1 MAFAVQLYTMTKEPN
16 STAQPTGTGTSF
28 QCVSNDNFDI
38 INPRIPLNIGND
50 ANPTAYNYM
59 KIPSFANRFYWIR
72 RWAFEGGLWVAY
84 AEVDPLASWKTSI
97 GATSAYVLRAAA
109 DSDGTISDQL
119 YPTSSPVI
127 SHTDLTAPWPTTGLN
142 YASGFYVV
150 GLISKEAT
158 TVYYAMSSSTFN
170 FFVAAMF
177 SDTFFNTVQADDGNL
192 TKANFNPIQYVSSV
206 KWFPGSVSD
215 VAGTSAT
222 VWMGYW
228 KVEDNNNTPVTATKI
243 STPYLIVP
251 GNVTAP
257 RHPQAATR
265 GEYLNGAPFSEYVLD
280 IPPFGRINI
289 DPAYLTKSG
298 SFTYRVYV
306 DLISGNAICRI
317 ICSQGE
323 LLNNSTCIL
332 AQGTLGLDIQIN
344 QVLFNYVGFASS
356 VVGTIGAALTGNIA
370 GAVSGIASTVNNNY
384 PSVNSTGLNAGF
396 GSLLGVWRLTTKFW
410 NVVDE
415 DNTHRGRP
423 LCQVRQL
430 SSLAGYQLCTNT
442 DVQAPATREELDM
455 IRGYLEGGYYYE

>member
-16 STAQPTGTGTSF
+16 STAQPTGTGTAF

-59 KIPSFANRFYWIR
+59 KIPSFANRYYWIR

-109 DSDGTISDQL
+109 DSDGTLTDNL
-119 YPTSSPVI
+119 YPTGEPVI
-127 SHTDLTAPWPTTGLN
+127 SQTDLTAPWPTTGLS
-142 YASGFYVV
+142 YSSGFYVV
-150 GLISKEAT
+150 GVISKNAT

-170 FFVAAMF
+170 SFVAAMF
-177 SDTFFNTVQADDGNL
+177 SDGFFAAAQADDANL

-206 KWFPGSVSD
+206 KWFPGSASD
-215 VAGTSAT
+215 VAGTNSNI
-222 VWMGYW
+222 WLGYW
-228 KVEDNNNTPVTATKI
+228 DTGI
-243 STPYLIVP
+243 SAKTGITPYLSKSDTY
-251 GNVTAP
+251 NAP

-265 GEYLNGAPFSEYVLD
+265 GQYLNGAPYSEYILD

-289 DPAYLTKSG
+289 DPAYLTVAAG
-298 SFTYRVYV
+298 FTVRVTI
-306 DLISGNAICRI
+306 DLITGNAICRI

-323 LLNNSTCIL
+323 LSNFSSCVL
-332 AQGTLGLDIQIN
+332 AQGTVGLDIQIN

-356 VVGTIGAALTGNIA
+356 VVSTIGAALTGNIA
-370 GAVSGIASTVNNNY
+370 GAVSGIGSSLNNSY

-396 GSLLGVWRLTTKFW
+396 SSLLGVWRLMTKFW
-410 NVVDE
+410 TVADE